1 MMERL
6 EARILN
12 LEEYYRL
19 EDEYDRIKDS
29 KEREVRLE
37 LLERIMEAAMDLDVH
52 MNEYMYDQK
61 MKELQE
67 RGVKFEMMDREPVV
81 SQWDRMFDALV
92 STEAKANA
100 KHYSDQFRWHLF
112 SFELLNAVKGEDAGT
127 KFDAAEKDELFL
139 FFDYDDSCYR
149 VTGADK
155 LTVKDIMELQE
166 YGKFDSADRYF
177 FDPKRKWCY
186 IMTHETEW
194 CGPYFYHL

>member
-1 MMERL
+1 MDRKVRWGILGNAWIARDFMIPAL
-6 EARILN
+6 EASSVCELAAVASRTQVP
-12 LEEYYRL
+12 
-19 EDEYDRIKDS
+19 ED
-29 KEREVRLE
+29 V
-37 LLERIMEAAMDLDVH
+37 A
-52 MNEYMYDQK
+52 
-61 MKELQE
+61 
-67 RGVKFEMMDREPVV
+67 P
-81 SQWDRMFDALV
+81 
-92 STEAKANA
+92 NA